1 MTLTKLTYTKEEN
14 RQASHQAEANPSH
27 EASQILHLQRLLV
40 TMKQLYEK
48 NLHQIQTQLHAEQNQ
63 RLAIQKDL
71 EKAQA
76 QLGENQKCHD
86 EEIQALRHQQETLK
100 ELLKKAQEGLNQQ
113 QEESPSKEPGEEGD
127 RQRVEHLERVIPYLR
142 DRREEANLEVEQLRE
157 LLNEAQKKATLLE
170 NELAENRV
178 NTQKEIEHFKQL
190 LEENKQ
196 QGNELET
203 VVSTTSSHYLR
214 RELENIKRTL
224 IQGNQE
230 TKAIEAR
237 YIEILNEKIG
247 LEHQCKQLQLQL
259 EHQSSNLTSFQA
271 QIHELEDNK
280 KVLDVTLQ
288 TKEEEW
294 KENFRQQ
301 QELKARLEGL
311 NELVREKELIQEKYE
326 QLKEEWKQIS
336 ERLDEAIEIR
346 TQSDQHLNQLE
357 EIAANQETQLQEL
370 AQQLQM
376 IKQEKGEMEND
387 RSQLKTLLDE
397 SEMRLKV
404 AQQHLAKKVKEGALL
419 GEKLDEQHSNLTE
432 FAQTIEQQKNQIA
445 QLQASVDL
453 YQRQEKRLQEQ
464 LHEALKGTE
473 SQIIKWE
480 EKYFR
485 MYDKWQE
492 SENRIRE
499 LKKFEEKHLQMQS
512 LLANLG
518 NFMGGAFNP
527 TNPMFHPG
535 QEIAERPIARP
546 FSFDTPLTENPSQEP
561 SKPPSQEE
569 KYDLF
574 GLQQPPEKYHPHL
587 FS

>member
-1 MTLTKLTYTKEEN
+1 MTRLIDTKEEN
-14 RQASHQAEANPSH
+14 RQASLQAEATPSQ
-27 EASQILHLQRLLV
+27 EAGQILHLQRLLV
-40 TMKQLYEK
+40 TLKQRYEK
-48 NLHQIQTQLHAEQNQ
+48 SLHQMQIQLQAEQNQ
-63 RLAIQKDL
+63 HLAAKKDL
-71 EKAQA
+71 ERVHA
-76 QLGENQKCHD
+76 QLAESQKSHE
-86 EEIQALRHQQETLK
+86 EEIQALRHQQDTLK
-100 ELLKKAQEGLNQQ
+100 DLLKKAQEGLNRQQ
-113 QEESPSKEPGEEGD
+113 KESLSEEPSEETN
-127 RQRVEHLERVIPYLR
+127 RQRVEQLERVIPYLR
-142 DRREEANLEVEQLRE
+142 DRTEEANLEAEQLRDS
-157 LLNEAQKKATLLE
+157 LNEAQKKAAALE
-170 NELAENRV
+170 NELVENKQ
-178 NTQKEIEHFKQL
+178 NAQKEISLLKQL
-190 LEENKQ
+190 LEEQKQ

-224 IQGNQE
+224 DQGNQE
-230 TKAIEAR
+230 TKAIETR

-259 EHQSSNLTSFQA
+259 EHQSSNLTVFQT
-271 QIHELEDNK
+271 QLHELEDHK
-280 KVLDVTLQ
+280 KVLEVTLQ
-288 TKEEEW
+288 AKDEEW
-294 KENFRQQ
+294 AESCKQREALQANI
-301 QELKARLEGL
+301 AGL
-311 NELVREKELIQEKYE
+311 NELVKEKELIQEKYE

-336 ERLDEAIEIR
+336 ERLEEAIEIR
-346 TQSDQHLNQLE
+346 TQADQHLNQLE
-357 EIAANQETQLQEL
+357 TIAANQETQLQEF
-370 AQQLQM
+370 AQQLQTLN
-376 IKQEKGEMEND
+376 QEKGELEND
-387 RSQLKTLLDE
+387 GSQLRTLLDE

-404 AQQHLAKKVKEGALL
+404 AQQHLAKKVKEAAVLS
-419 GEKLDEQHSNLTE
+419 EKLDEQHVNLTD
-432 FAQTIEQQKNQIA
+432 FAQTIEHQKTQLA

-527 TNPMFHPG
+527 STAMYHAS
-535 QEIAERPIARP
+535 QEIAERPPARP
-546 FSFDTPLTENPSQEP
+546 FSFDSPLPEEP
-561 SKPPSQEE
+561 ALEPTQATSQEE

-574 GLQQPPEKYHPHL
+574 GLQQPPEKYNPHL